1 MDCVSADSLQQ
12 FALGTLAP
20 DRLAEIEAHVDSCA
34 DCRAALV
41 ASARGE
47 DADPVASDPPPMQI
61 GRYQLERALGSG
73 GMGTVYAA
81 RDPQLE
87 RRVAIK
93 LLHAPA
99 TSDAEQLEQRAR
111 LLHEARAMAR
121 LSHPHVLPVFEAGES
136 GAQIFLVMELAEQGT
151 LADWLTANPA
161 RGNADQARILELFRG
176 AGEGLAAAHAAGLVH
191 RDFKPANVLL
201 GQGSRPMVT
210 DFGLA
215 RPLTKNL
222 DLIESNEGKSSP
234 ASNQALQTSAAGSPA
249 YMAPEQLRAEPI
261 DPRADQFSFCV
272 SLYEALYG
280 ERPFA
285 GATIPALRESIEQE
299 QLRPAPRPSRVPAGV
314 RRLLVRGLHANREA
328 RFGSMPELLA
338 ALESARHPGRRRAAL
353 GVLTVMLAA
362 GIAMAFFLV
371 RQEARLN
378 QMAEEKGQLDA
389 SIARVLAQLQQ
400 EKDPARLA
408 SLDAQLT
415 SLSEGVG
422 PDEAAEADELD
433 RQLQLV
439 LAKFGAGTYRVPPEF
454 KAKLRAHIQRLLAR
468 KTLPEQWARKRLY
481 WDRLTKPF
489 RALGL
494 PEEMAYLAWAESR
507 FEPEAKS
514 ALGSLGLWQFMP
526 DTGRRFGLV
535 INEHE
540 DERTDVDRSSE
551 AAAHYLAQLMAELGS
566 DSFLLAIA
574 GYNAGEAQMRAA
586 LGALALEPNGFRKD
600 KRDFWHLYLRKLLP
614 EETREY
620 VLEVLAAIV
629 VGTNARAYGLEPGAL
644 GPPGK

>member
-20 DRLAEIEAHVDSCA
+20 ERLAEIEGHLDSCD

-41 ASARGE
+41 ASARGDDNHSSANE
-47 DADPVASDPPPMQI
+47 TTPVQI

-73 GMGTVYAA
+73 GMGTVYEA

-93 LLHAPA
+93 LLHAPIA
-99 TSDAEQLEQRAR
+99 TDATQLEQRAR

-136 GAQIFLVMELAEQGT
+136 GAQIFLVMELAGQGT
-151 LADWLTANPA
+151 LADWLAANPP
-161 RGNADQARILELFRG
+161 RSNADQARVLELFRG

-215 RPLTKNL
+215 RPLTKIA
-222 DLIESNEGKSSP
+222 DLIDSNEGKAPP

-249 YMAPEQLRAEPI
+249 YMAPEQLRGEPI

-285 GATIPALRESIEQE
+285 GATIRALSQSIEQE
-299 QLRPAPRPSRVPAGV
+299 QLRPAPKPSRVPAGI
-314 RRLLVRGLHANREA
+314 RRLLVRGLRADREA
-328 RFGSMPELLA
+328 RFDSMPELLA

-378 QMAEEKGQLDA
+378 QMAEEKSRLDD
-389 SIARVLAQLQQ
+389 SISRVLAQLQQ
-400 EKDPARLA
+400 ERDPARLA
-408 SLDAQLT
+408 SLDAQL
-415 SLSEGVG
+415 SVLSDGVDPHDR
-422 PDEAAEADELD
+422 PDGDDLD
-433 RQLQLV
+433 RQLQVV
-439 LAKFGAGTYRVPPEF
+439 LPRFGADTYVVPPEF
-454 KAKLRAHIQRLLAR
+454 KEKLRAHIERMLAR
-468 KTLPEQWARKRLY
+468 KTLPEQWTRKRLY
-481 WDRLTKPF
+481 WDRLTPPF

-494 PEEMAYLAWAESR
+494 PEEMAYLAWAESS
-507 FEPEAKS
+507 FDPEARS
-514 ALGSLGLWQFMP
+514 ELGSLGLWQFMP

-535 INEHE
+535 IDGHE
-540 DERTDVDRSSE
+540 DQRTDVDLSSN
-551 AAAHYLAQLMAELGS
+551 AAARYLAQLMAELGS

-574 GYNAGEAQMRAA
+574 SYNAGENQMRAA
-586 LGALALEPNGFRKD
+586 LGTLALEPNGFRKD